1 MFPHEQ
7 FNSPFRS
14 RPRSRQRWLSSVSL
28 DLMRLAIVF
37 LLAALFP
44 SCAAPTST
52 LERDRYVVTYYDRNH
67 DGIVDFELHRLPG
80 TADSTW
86 ALSDTK
92 FRGRYDVRLKFGY
105 AFERESVSLPVPK
118 HVKIASGKP
127 PVFATR

>member
-1 MFPHEQ
+1 
-7 FNSPFRS
+7 
-14 RPRSRQRWLSSVSL
+14 
-28 DLMRLAIVF
+28 MRLAIVV
-37 LLAALFP
+37 LLAALLP
-44 SCAAPTST
+44 SCAAPRST

-67 DGIVDFELHRLPG
+67 DGIVDFELHCLPG

-105 AFERESVSLPVPK
+105 TFERESVSLPVPK
-118 HVKIASGKP
+118 HVKITSGKP